1 MVKSAAVA
9 DRDGKRH
16 TNLVT
21 VAGGGAHGDGQNGE
35 HALQP
40 ACMGRWVGEMKWL
53 ALKGCCGFFQ
63 FQEATR
69 DSRVSRVRKDRGGR
83 VDLNLSLSVHIQ
95 RLSACN
101 VYIFICL
108 VSDRRQI
115 HKSDRRSCSTRYTF
129 TTQARSV
136 LVRLRLGSV

>member
-40 ACMGRWVGEMKWL
+40 ACMGMCGWE
-53 ALKGCCGFFQ
+53 KG
-63 FQEATR
+63 
-69 DSRVSRVRKDRGGR
+69 
-83 VDLNLSLSVHIQ
+83 N
-95 RLSACN
+95 
-101 VYIFICL
+101 
-108 VSDRRQI
+108 
-115 HKSDRRSCSTRYTF
+115 
-129 TTQARSV
+129 
-136 LVRLRLGSV
+136 GSP